1 MRISDWSSDVCS
13 SDLPLPL
20 ILTIETGRG
29 LFNAAEIATS
39 SRRAVALFFGSGDY
53 SAETGG
59 RLTPE
64 ALQVPRGLIAAA
76 AGMAGLQAIDA
87 AYFRDVKNAE
97 ATRADARLARDH
109 GFQGKVVFHPSQ
121 VAVVNDVFTPT
132 PDEVARAERII
143 KGFEEAVARGE
154 GTAIVDGQFVA
165 IDILPP
171 LRRILTVARH
181 AGVTAARP

>member
-13 SDLPLPL
+13 SDLQKAAARRAVSEALTRLDFDRRERIVRINAVGTVHLLDDLMALPLKAIDCLFVPKVGAARDVALLEDILAPIEAAAGLATPLPL

-76 AGMAGLQAIDA
+76 AEIG
-87 AYFRDVKNAE
+87 
-97 ATRADARLARDH
+97 RASCR
-109 GFQGKVVFHPSQ
+109 
-121 VAVVNDVFTPT
+121 
-132 PDEVARAERII
+132 ER
-143 KGFEEAVARGE
+143 VC
-154 GTAIVDGQFVA
+154 
-165 IDILPP
+165 
-171 LRRILTVARH
+171 
-181 AGVTAARP
+181 